1 MPELP
6 EIETVKRTLTP
17 FLPGRRIEEVRVL
30 RPEVVAY
37 PASAEFIVGLTKA
50 TVATLSRRGKYLCIH
65 LADGATLI
73 AHLRMTG
80 RFLYT
85 PADKPLKPHTHVVFR
100 LDNGQELRFSD
111 TRRFGRLWL
120 IAPGEADTVSG
131 IHKLGPEPLDA
142 VCDAQYYQGRLSSR
156 RISIKQG
163 LLDQSV
169 VAGLGNIYVD
179 EALYMAAIDP
189 RRPAGSL
196 SGDEWLALA
205 EAIPLVLLSAIA
217 NNGTTFSDYLD
228 GEGNKGR
235 NLPHLQAYGRAGQ
248 PCLKCGAI
256 MERIVIGGRGSTY
269 CPHCQ
274 R

>member
-30 RPEVVAY
+30 RPEVISY
-37 PASAEFIVGLTKA
+37 PSSADFAAFLAGAEIS
-50 TVATLSRRGKYLCIH
+50 TLSRRGKYLGIH
-65 LADGATLI
+65 MVDSATLI

-120 IAPGEADTVSG
+120 IGPGETDTVSG
-131 IHKLGPEPLDA
+131 IHKLGLEPLDA
-142 VCDAQYYQGRLSSR
+142 LCGAAYYQSRLASR
-156 RISIKQG
+156 RITIKQG

-179 EALYMAAIDP
+179 EALFGAGIDP
-189 RRPAGSL
+189 RRAANAIS
-196 SGDEWLALA
+196 DTEWQALA
-205 EAIPLVLLSAIA
+205 ETIPLVLQSAIA

-235 NLPHLQAYGRAGQ
+235 NLPHLQAYGRAGE
-248 PCLKCGAI
+248 PCLKCGAM
-256 MERIVIGGRGSTY
+256 MERVIVGGRGSTY